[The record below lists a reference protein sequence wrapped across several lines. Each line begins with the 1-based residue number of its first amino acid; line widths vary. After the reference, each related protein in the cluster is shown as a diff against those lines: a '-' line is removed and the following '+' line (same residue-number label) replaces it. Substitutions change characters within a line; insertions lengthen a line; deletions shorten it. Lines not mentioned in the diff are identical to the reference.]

1 MHIVPSSNLLV
12 GRSPT
17 AHPTGCTFSRNRL
30 HSAAHAW
37 HAQRARCTPTAL
49 ARGTGGCFSVPSGSA
64 VRPLSTINARSSPRH
79 ARAHFQRPVYWLDVL
94 SQLTPLAGRSHTTA
108 AQRGARVSVPK
119 TATRRLCTRSG
130 RRRMLLRGA
139 RQVRFVQR
147 GPPAHRSEPDHA
159 PTRTRAVASAD
170 LLAGRSRTA
179 HPIGWTFSLSLRH
192 GTAHARR
199 PVTPRRSACGHAS
212 PADHFLRRP
221 FRVSCR
227 PSS

>member
-37 HAQRARCTPTAL
+37 HAQRARCTPCAL
-49 ARGTGGCFSVPSGSA
+49 TRGTGGCFSVPSGSA

-94 SQLTPLAGRSHTTA
+94 PQLTPLAGRSHTTA
-108 AQRGARVSVPK
+108 AQRGARVSGPK
-119 TATRRLCTRSG
+119 TAPRRLCTRSG

-139 RQVRFVQR
+139 RCGSFS
-147 GPPAHRSEPDHA
+147 GAPPLIGQSPTMPRHARVLSHRPIYWLDVLA
-159 PTRTRAVASAD
+159 RLIP
-170 LLAGRSRTA
+170 LAGRS
-179 HPIGWTFSLSLRH
+179 L
-192 GTAHARR
+192 
-199 PVTPRRSACGHAS
+199 
-212 PADHFLRRP
+212 
-221 FRVSCR
+221 
-227 PSS
+227 